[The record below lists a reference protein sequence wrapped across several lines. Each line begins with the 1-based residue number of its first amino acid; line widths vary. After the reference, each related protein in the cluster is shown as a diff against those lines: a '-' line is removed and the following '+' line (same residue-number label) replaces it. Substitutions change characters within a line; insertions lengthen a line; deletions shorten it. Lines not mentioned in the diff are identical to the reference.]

1 MSKNPSIMV
10 SLEVGAALAALWFVP
25 FPAVFSLISPGRKKV
40 TEITPMRELVV
51 AENRKYRRVL
61 TATLLF
67 FRRSSVETPG
77 ERKDTGLCQSYRIQA
92 TGLCPTQQL
101 VQLNKKNLHWN
112 PTHSRAQ
119 RFNILRRCT
128 VRLELKLG
136 RYLLQQNSNPPAPGL
151 RLSLLVWFPSV
162 SSVALVTAPLSLFTS
177 KHLLKLPHESRVSN
191 SESRFRTH
199 IYPHDVIELTL
210 YRSHSSVNV
219 NTYPQ

>member
-77 ERKDTGLCQSYRIQA
+77 ERKDTGLC
-92 TGLCPTQQL
+92 
-101 VQLNKKNLHWN
+101 
-112 PTHSRAQ
+112 
-119 RFNILRRCT
+119 
-128 VRLELKLG
+128 
-136 RYLLQQNSNPPAPGL
+136 
-151 RLSLLVWFPSV
+151 
-162 SSVALVTAPLSLFTS
+162 
-177 KHLLKLPHESRVSN
+177 
-191 SESRFRTH
+191 
-199 IYPHDVIELTL
+199 
-210 YRSHSSVNV
+210 
-219 NTYPQ
+219 